1 MLLYAMLKIIW
12 AEEKSLSLHI
22 QHTSPSTASA
32 AIIDQVRHDSPSI
45 FIYTI
50 SVLKYKKF

>member
-1 MLLYAMLKIIW
+1 MLCSKLSELKRI
-12 AEEKSLSLHI
+12 LSLHI